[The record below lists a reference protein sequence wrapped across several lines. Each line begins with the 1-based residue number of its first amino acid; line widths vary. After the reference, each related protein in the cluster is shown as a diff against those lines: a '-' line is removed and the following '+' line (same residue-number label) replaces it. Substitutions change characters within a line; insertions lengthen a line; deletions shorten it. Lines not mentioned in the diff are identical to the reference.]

1 MPDRS
6 KSFVLWS
13 EGLDQWE
20 AGRLEEALTTLQE
33 AVANGS
39 SDIAFTQ
46 YLGSLG
52 GVLGDLGRPVEAQQ
66 AFEQALQRALEESG
80 ELGNASSEVVL
91 ARYFL
96 AQHFLRFEQPS
107 QAVAISE
114 PSVGV
119 NAKLEGILR
128 FIRASAFAALG
139 EFGRARAEGVAAVA
153 LATSEDQRERMKTQL
168 QEILGSAG

>member
-13 EGLDQWE
+13 DGLDHWQ
-20 AGRLEEALTTLQE
+20 AGRLDEAAAALQQ
-33 AVANGS
+33 AVATGG

-52 GVLGDLGRPVEAQQ
+52 GVLGDLGRSVEAQR

-80 ELGNASSEVVL
+80 DVGNASSEVVV
-91 ARYFL
+91 ARFFL
-96 AQHFLRFEQPS
+96 AQHFLRFEQPL
-107 QAVAISE
+107 QAVTISE

-128 FIRASAFAALG
+128 FIRALAFAALG
-139 EFGRARAEGVAAVA
+139 EGGRARTEGVAALE
-153 LATSEDQRERMKTQL
+153 LATSEDQRERMKDQL
-168 QEILGSAG
+168 HEILGSVG